1 MFLPSVQHSLS
12 AHETS
17 AQYLLDAS
25 PTKTFPDAKHEVYV
39 VHSGAAVQHSPS
51 EQLLVMQN
59 ASDEL
64 AKCVLPK
71 GQTNVEHVPAGSK
84 KCVPTHEI

>member
-1 MFLPSVQHSLS
+1 MQHSLS